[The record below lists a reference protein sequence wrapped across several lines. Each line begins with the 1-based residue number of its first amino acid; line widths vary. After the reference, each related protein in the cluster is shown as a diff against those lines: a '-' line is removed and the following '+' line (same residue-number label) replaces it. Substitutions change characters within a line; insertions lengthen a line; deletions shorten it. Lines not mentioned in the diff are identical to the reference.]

1 MEEEVASH
9 YTNTQTLLYE
19 KQSEL
24 SFSSMIIRTR
34 FRLQR
39 FYEVNRNSWHIWYYC
54 KAYKQRL
61 KHGTFQQVRRAPIVT
76 QKSAGEMAPMK

>member
-1 MEEEVASH
+1 
-9 YTNTQTLLYE
+9 
-19 KQSEL
+19 
-24 SFSSMIIRTR
+24 MIIRTR

-61 KHGTFQQVRRAPIVT
+61 KHGTFQQVRKEPVVT
-76 QKSAGEMAPMK
+76 QKSAGETAPMMQNMTSVSQNGIPGKQGRAEGNGK